1 VKEKQKQQIRTAI
14 HKAYSKHSEPIPGTK
29 PQSDQAIEEI
39 GGWLALNS
47 TAINTALPLAW
58 RTKANAADK
67 ALLVA
72 IVAASKFLEDNP
84 GKVDLLID
92 SLRQLEQTIGQR

>member
-1 VKEKQKQQIRTAI
+1 MKEKQKQQIRTAI
-14 HKAYSKHSEPIPGTK
+14 HKAYSRHSEPIPGTK

-72 IVAASKFLEDNP
+72 IVAASRFIDGNP
-84 GKVDLLID
+84 EKVQVLID
-92 SLRQLEQTIGQR
+92 AIRNLEST